1 MTLALLALSVVVF
14 VGAVYLYNRLV
25 RDRNLVQAAWSD
37 IGVQLKRRH
46 DLIPKLVDAVRA
58 YASYESQRL
67 EELTRLR
74 TVAERATA
82 PGDTSGIERELGQG
96 IVQLLAIAE
105 AYPDLKASEQYLT
118 LLHELSDVEDQIQY
132 ARRFYNGAVRDYNVR
147 IDSFP
152 DVLLAQAFGFR
163 PAEFFELDSA
173 AEALPPDIRR

>member
-1 MTLALLALSVVVF
+1 MTLALVALCF
-14 VGAVYLYNRLV
+14 VAFAGAVYLYNRLV

-46 DLIPKLVDAVRA
+46 DLIPKLVEAIRA

-74 TVAERATA
+74 AAAERVRA
-82 PGDTSGIERELGQG
+82 PGEASGVERDLGRG
-96 IVQLLAIAE
+96 IVQVLAVAE
-105 AYPDLKASEQYLT
+105 AYPDLKANAQYLR
-118 LLHELSDVEDQIQY
+118 LLRELSDVEDQLQY

-152 DVLLAQAFGFR
+152 DMLLAQAFNFR

>member
-1 MTLALLALSVVVF
+1 VTLALLSLSLALF
-14 VGAVYLYNRLV
+14 GGGVYLYNRLV
-25 RDRNLVQAAWSD
+25 RDHKLVQAAWSD

-46 DLIPKLVDAVRA
+46 DLVPKLVDAVRA

-74 TVAERATA
+74 TAAEGAIA
-82 PGDTSGIERELGQG
+82 PGEASGIEQDLGRG
-96 IVQLLAIAE
+96 IVQLIAVAE
-105 AYPDLKASEQYLT
+105 AYPDLKASEQYLA
-118 LLHELSDVEDQIQY
+118 LLRELSGVEDQIQY

-152 DVLLAQAFGFR
+152 DLLLAQAFDFR

-173 AEALPPDIRR
+173 AEALPPDLRR

>member
-1 MTLALLALSVVVF
+1 VTLALLALSLAVF
-14 VGAVYLYNRLV
+14 VGAVMLYNRLV
-25 RDRNLVQAAWSD
+25 RDQKLVQAAWSD

-46 DLIPKLVDAVRA
+46 DLVPKLVDAVRA

-74 TVAERATA
+74 AAAERAIA
-82 PGDTSGIERELGQG
+82 PGEAAGVERDLGRG
-96 IVQLLAIAE
+96 IVQLIAVAE
-105 AYPDLKASEQYLT
+105 AYPDLKASEQFLT
-118 LLHELSDVEDQIQY
+118 LLRELSDVEDQIQY

-152 DVLLAQAFGFR
+152 DMLLAQAFNFR
-163 PAEFFELDSA
+163 PADFFELDSA